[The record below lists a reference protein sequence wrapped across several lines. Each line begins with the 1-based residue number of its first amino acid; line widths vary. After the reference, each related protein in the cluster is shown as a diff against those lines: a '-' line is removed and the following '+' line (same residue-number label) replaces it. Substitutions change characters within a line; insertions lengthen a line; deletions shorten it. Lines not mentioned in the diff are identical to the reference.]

1 MSRGMKSRNHQL
13 RLMMINREKC
23 GGREAREEAV
33 ARLEREGGAFSE
45 QGQRHMKRGR
55 KREAAGERLFHFH
68 LQARRTLTLLWPQMH
83 S

>member
-13 RLMMINREKC
+13 RLMINREKC
-23 GGREAREEAV
+23 GGREAGEEAV
-33 ARLEREGGAFSE
+33 ARLEGEGGAFSE
-45 QGQRHMKRGR
+45 QGQRQMKRGR
-55 KREAAGERLFHFH
+55 EREAAGESLLHFH